1 MVNYSVTNVIKW
13 LFILTQVTFTLIFIW
28 DAVDNW
34 QTYPSVTSIDV
45 ANIDQ
50 ELFPAVT
57 VCYPNTW
64 KWPGILKLLSN
75 WVKSNKTME
84 NTLFGINSKEVRLG
98 DGNDIHERF
107 LELARKKLS
116 AVDQSQFRDTCTL
129 VNRTFNSPKGQK
141 QGQFL
146 FNMYGQVILNYGFV
160 SDEFYKIIDMWN
172 RWQDGESLA
181 FDDIK
186 SDICQLEY
194 LDCQNDD
201 NECLNYMQ
209 TIGYLDFSVS
219 KSLYALWAFS
229 TFWEPRT
236 LLQMYLYKGMP

>member
-45 ANIDQ
+45 ANLDQ

-57 VCYPNTW
+57 VCYPNTAW

-84 NTLFGINSKEVRLG
+84 NTLFGINSKEVKLG

-107 LELARKKLS
+107 LELARKNYLQLINPNS
-116 AVDQSQFRDTCTL
+116 VTL
-129 VNRTFNSPKGQK
+129 AH
-141 QGQFL
+141 L
-146 FNMYGQVILNYGFV
+146 
-160 SDEFYKIIDMWN
+160 
-172 RWQDGESLA
+172 
-181 FDDIK
+181 
-186 SDICQLEY
+186 
-194 LDCQNDD
+194 
-201 NECLNYMQ
+201 
-209 TIGYLDFSVS
+209 
-219 KSLYALWAFS
+219 
-229 TFWEPRT
+229 
-236 LLQMYLYKGMP
+236 

>member
-1 MVNYSVTNVIKW
+1 MARCNVTNVIKW

-84 NTLFGINSKEVRLG
+84 NTLFGINSKRVYIHYIHL
-98 DGNDIHERF
+98 HERF
-107 LELARKKLS
+107 FELVWKRMY
-116 AVDQSQFRDTCTL
+116 AVDRSQFNDTCTL
-129 VNRTFNSPKGQK
+129 INGTFKNLKGQK

-146 FNMYGQVILNYGFV
+146 LNMYVQMILNNDFV
-160 SDEFYKIIDMWN
+160 SEQEFYKNMDMSN
-172 RWQDGESLA
+172 RWQEGESLA

-186 SDICQLEY
+186 SDICQHEY
-194 LDCQNDD
+194 LDCTNDD
-201 NECLNYMQ
+201 NECSNYFGYFDWNLWSSLN
-209 TIGYLDFSVS
+209 
-219 KSLYALWAFS
+219 ALWAFS
-229 TFWEPRT
+229 TFWEPLT